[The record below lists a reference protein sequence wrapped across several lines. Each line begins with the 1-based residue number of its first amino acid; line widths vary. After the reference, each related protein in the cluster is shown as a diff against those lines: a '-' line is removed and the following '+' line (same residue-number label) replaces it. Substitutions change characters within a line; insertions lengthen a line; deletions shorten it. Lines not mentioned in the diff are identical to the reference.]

1 MKTILILEDN
11 TREMERLVKIVT
23 KMELE
28 ITVKCACNLEQ
39 AYHMAME
46 NTIDVFLLDII
57 LEPRVSGDAS
67 GVKFADNIRGV
78 ERYRF
83 TPIIFTTSLEDPNL
97 YAYSDIHCY
106 SYIEKPY
113 DADRVSAV
121 IAEALRMP
129 LESQKAGNVYYK
141 KRGFLHKLSKDQII
155 YIENNRSGRVVHTT
169 SDERYM
175 AYKPCKKIL
184 AELGADKFIQCNRFV
199 IVNRDFIDTIDPVNR
214 YITLKGC
221 KEVLEIGVIYKKSF
235 LRDVFNG

>member
-11 TREMERLVKIVT
+11 AREMEHLVKIVA

-28 ITVKCACNLEQ
+28 ITVKCASNLEQ

-46 NTIDVFLLDII
+46 NTIDVFILDII

-113 DADRVSAV
+113 DTDIVCAV
-121 IAEALRMP
+121 ITEALNMP
-129 LESQKAGNVYYK
+129 LEEQGGDNLYYK
-141 KRGFLHKLSKDQII
+141 SRGSLHKLSKDQII

-169 SDERYM
+169 SDERFM

-184 AELGADKFIQCNRFV
+184 AELGSEKFVQCNRYV
-199 IVNRDFIDTIDPVNR
+199 IVNKDFIDTVDSVNR
-214 YITLKGC
+214 YITLRGC
-221 KEVLEIGVIYKKSF
+221 KEPLEIGVVYKKSF
-235 LRDVFNG
+235 LRDVFND

>member
-11 TREMERLVKIVT
+11 AREMERLVKIVT

-83 TPIIFTTSLEDPNL
+83 TPIIFTTSLEDPKL

-113 DADRVSAV
+113 DADKVCAV
-121 IAEALRMP
+121 ITEALNIP
-129 LESQKAGNVYYK
+129 LEEQGTGNLYYK
-141 KRGFLHKLSKDQII
+141 SRGSLHKLSKDEII

-169 SDERYM
+169 YDERFM
-175 AYKPCKKIL
+175 AYKPCNKIL
-184 AELGADKFIQCNRFV
+184 AELGSEKFVQCNRYI
-199 IVNRDFIDTIDPVNR
+199 IVNKDFIDTVDSVNR
-214 YITLKGC
+214 YITLRGC
-221 KEVLEIGVIYKKSF
+221 KESIEIGVVYKKSF
-235 LRDVFNG
+235 LRNVFNG